1 MSGSVNKAILIG
13 NLGKDPE
20 IRRLENGG
28 IVGNFT
34 IATSDVYV
42 DKSSG
47 EKKETTDWHT
57 VVVWNKLAEI
67 TEKYLKKGMK
77 VYVEGRLKNRTWTD
91 QNGTTKYITE
101 IFAHDLTILTVKGT
115 SSKTVD
121 NIPYTT
127 EVQPPITPTNLGE
140 NTEDILPF

>member
-101 IFAHDLTILTVKGT
+101 IFAHDLTILTAKGT
-115 SSKTVD
+115 SSATVE
-121 NIPYTT
+121 NTPYPT
-127 EVQPPITPTNLGE
+127 EAQPPITPTNLGE